1 MLQEIMTVVAQ
12 KELAPK
18 IFEMRLTGE
27 LVKEMGT
34 PDQFLHILVPRQDL
48 LLRRPISIA
57 EINSERQEC
66 TIIYRVEGAGTA
78 AMSLLT
84 AGDPLD
90 VMGPLGNG
98 FPLEKAQAGAKALVI
113 GGGIGVPPL
122 YELSKQLVAKGVEVQ
137 HVFGFANKEVIF
149 YETEFKKLGNVIYS
163 TDNGSYGI
171 HGHIGFALDTLPENY
186 VPDVVYACGSRGLLM
201 AVENRYEQLD
211 HAYFSLEARMACGM
225 GACYACVCHKKDD
238 PTGATSM
245 KVCDEGPVFKVGEVV
260 L

>member
-1 MLQEIMTVVAQ
+1 MLQEMMTIVSQ

-57 EINSERQEC
+57 EIIPERQEC
-66 TIIYRVEGAGTA
+66 IIIYRVEGDGTQ

-84 AGDPLD
+84 TGDSLD

-98 FPLEKAQAGAKALVI
+98 FPLDAVQTGEKALII

-122 YELSKQLVAKGVEVQ
+122 YELSKQLVAKGVSVQ
-137 HVFGFANKEVIF
+137 HVFGFARKEVIF
-149 YETEFKKLGNVIYS
+149 YEEEFNQLGNVIYS
-163 TDNGSYGI
+163 TDDGSYGVS
-171 HGHIGFALDTLPENY
+171 GHVGFALDTLPEDY
-186 VPDVVYACGSRGLLM
+186 IPDVVYACGSKGLLM
-201 AVENRYEQLD
+201 AVENRYE
-211 HAYFSLEARMACGM
+211 HANAYFSLEARMACGM
-225 GACYACVCHKKDD
+225 GACYACVCHKKSD

-260 L
+260 I

>member
-1 MLQEIMTVVAQ
+1 MLQEIMTVVSQ
-12 KELAPK
+12 EKLAPK

-27 LVKEMGT
+27 LVKEMQT
-34 PDQFLHILVPRQDL
+34 PDQFLHLLVPRKDL
-48 LLRRPISIA
+48 ILRRPISIA
-57 EINSERQEC
+57 EIIPERQEC
-66 TIIYRVEGAGTA
+66 VIIYRVDGDGTA
-78 AMSLLT
+78 AMSELM
-84 AGDPLD
+84 AGDKID

-98 FPLEKAQAGAKALVI
+98 YPLDKVKPGEKALII

-122 YELSKQLVAKGVEVQ
+122 YELSKQLVAMGVKVQ
-137 HVFGFANKEVIF
+137 HVFGFATQEVIF
-149 YETEFKKLGNVIYS
+149 YEEKFKKLGDVLYS
-163 TDNGSYGI
+163 TDDGSYGL
-171 HGHIGFALDTLPENY
+171 HGHVGMALDTLDSDY

-201 AVENRYEQLD
+201 AVENRYENSN
-211 HAYFSLEARMACGM
+211 AYFSLEARMACGM